1 MLLLLDNIHKAFNSK
16 SWIDVIYLNISKAFD
31 SVPHEELLYKLY
43 QFGITGRLWRWFQ
56 QYLDNRFHCVDINNH
71 LSDYGVPQGSILGP
85 LLFIIYINDLPQ
97 SIKDSVVFTFA
108 DDAKCF
114 RQISSPLDSVLLQG
128 DIHQLEG
135 WKDQWSLRFN
145 IKKSLV
151 VQFSAKPLRSKS
163 DYFLD
168 GQCLPNSSVHKDLG
182 ILMKSD
188 LTWSDHYSSIIS
200 KAYRELSVLR

>member
-1 MLLLLDNIHKAFNSK
+1 MLS
-16 SWIDVIYLNISKAFD
+16 
-31 SVPHEELLYKLY
+31 
-43 QFGITGRLWRWFQ
+43 
-56 QYLDNRFHCVDINNH
+56 
-71 LSDYGVPQGSILGP
+71 GVPQGSILGP

-168 GQCLPNSSVHKDLG
+168 GQCLPNSSVHMQGLG
-182 ILMKSD
+182 H
-188 LTWSDHYSSIIS
+188 TY
-200 KAYRELSVLR
+200 V